1 MCTWMSALPGW
12 SAGQPAVT
20 NAANGATPKIEFATP
35 TYEFG
40 TVTAGTKVMHDFVF
54 TNTGNATLTI
64 TSVNPGCG
72 CTTIHDWTH
81 TVEPGQTGVIPIQF
95 DSTHFHGTVNKTPS
109 ITCND
114 PAHAV
119 VVLQLH
125 GSIFQAVEVSPPYV
139 SLNLGPDSDGVAS
152 SVIHITNHDTE
163 PITVSEPESSAS
175 TITVE
180 LITNVPGKSFDLL
193 IKTVPPGDRTNRQAF
208 ITAKTTS
215 KSMPQ
220 VSVMALE
227 IVQQLLF
234 PTPPQITLPSG
245 SLASNQTFI
254 VSFRNQSSRPVA
266 LAEASVNVPGATAE
280 IRTLEPGRIFSAS
293 VNFPSGIEVP
303 TNEPLFLTI
312 KTDRPSYPE
321 VRIPIVQM
329 PHPPAAAQISPP
341 VRITQ

>member
-1 MCTWMSALPGW
+1 M
-12 SAGQPAVT
+12 T
-20 NAANGATPKIEFATP
+20 NAADAGSPSIQFATP
-35 TYEFG
+35 VYEFG

-54 TNTGNATLTI
+54 TNTGTATLNI
-64 TSVNPGCG
+64 TGVNPGCG

-95 DSTHFHGTVNKTPS
+95 DSTHFHGAVNKTPS

-114 PAHAV
+114 PAHAT

-125 GSIFQAVEVSPPYV
+125 GSIYQAVEISAPYV

-152 SVIHITNHDTE
+152 TVVHITNHDAE
-163 PITVSEPESSAS
+163 PIEVTQAQSSVP
-175 TITVE
+175 TIVAEIT
-180 LITNVPGKSFDLL
+180 TNVPGKSFDLL

-208 ITAKTTS
+208 ITVKTSS
-215 KSMPQ
+215 KTVPQ
-220 VSVMALE
+220 LSVMALE

-234 PTPPQITLPSG
+234 PTPPQINLPSG
-245 SLASNQTFI
+245 PLTSNQTFI

-266 LAEASVNVPGATAE
+266 LSDASVNAPGATAE
-280 IRTLEPGRIFSAS
+280 VRALDPGRIFSAT
-293 VNFPSGIEVP
+293 VNFPSGFEAS
-303 TNEPLFLTI
+303 TNEPIALTI

-329 PHPPAAAQISPP
+329 PRPPAAAQVSPP